1 MLQAESYLSEHQARY
16 LDELLD
22 FLRIPSISS
31 LPEHAAD
38 VERAAT
44 WVADRLRAAGIE
56 HVQTLP
62 TGGHPVV
69 YGDWL
74 HAPGKPT
81 ILIYGHFDT
90 QPVDPLDLWAA
101 PPFAPVIRDGRVY
114 ARGATDDK
122 GNMLVPILAVEA
134 MLRSEG
140 TLPLNVKFIFEG
152 QEEIGSPQ
160 IPEFIA
166 ASRDVLACDLAVSSD
181 GGQWSET
188 EPAILLG
195 LRGGCGVQIDVQ
207 GAKTDLHSGE
217 YGGAIQNP
225 IHALV
230 RILDSLRSPEGKILV
245 KGFYDDV
252 AVLSEAERAAIAAVP
267 FDEQRY
273 LDELGLDALFGEPG
287 FTTRERTWV
296 RPTLE
301 INGIYGGFQGDG
313 IKTVLPNA
321 AHAKI
326 TCRLAPN
333 QDPVKIA
340 QLVIDHVYANAPQ
353 GVRVTATSLPFR
365 AYPYLMPADHP
376 GNEAAREVL
385 RELYDREPYNVRT
398 GGSIPIVMLFLQH
411 LGVHTVNF
419 GFGLPD
425 EQLHAPNEFFRL
437 ASFERGQR
445 GYVRLLHRLAGLDNL
460 SPRSAA

>member
-1 MLQAESYLSEHQARY
+1 MAQAETYLGEHQHRY
-16 LDELLD
+16 LHELLD

-31 LPEHAAD
+31 LPQHAAD
-38 VERAAT
+38 VERAAA
-44 WVADRLRAAGIE
+44 WVADRLAAAGMENI
-56 HVQTLP
+56 QILA

-69 YGDWL
+69 YADWL
-74 HAPGKPT
+74 HADGKPT

-90 QPVDPLDLWAA
+90 QPVDPLDLWTA
-101 PPFAPVIRDGRVY
+101 PPFEPVVRDGCAY

-122 GNMLVPILAVEA
+122 GNMLVPILAAEA
-134 MLRSEG
+134 MLHSEG
-140 TLPLNVKFIFEG
+140 TLPINIKFLFEG

-160 IPEFIA
+160 IPAFIA
-166 ASRDVLACDLAVSSD
+166 AHKELLACDLAVSSD

-188 EPAILLG
+188 EPGILLG
-195 LRGGCGVQIDVQ
+195 LRGGCGIQIDVQ

-230 RILDSLRSPEGKILV
+230 RLLDSMRGPDGTIVVE
-245 KGFYDDV
+245 GFYDEV
-252 AVLSEAERAAIAAVP
+252 APLSDPERAAIAAVP
-267 FDEQRY
+267 FDEQQY
-273 LDELGLDALFGEPG
+273 LDQLGVDALFGEPG
-287 FTTRERTWV
+287 FTTRERTWA

-326 TCRLAPN
+326 TCRLVPN
-333 QDPVKIA
+333 QDPDTIA
-340 QLVIDHVYANAPQ
+340 QRVIDHVQKHAPA
-353 GVRVTATSLPFR
+353 GVKVHAWQLPFKGL
-365 AYPYLMPADHP
+365 PYLMPADHP
-376 GNEAAREVL
+376 GNDVVRGVL
-385 RELYDREPYNVRT
+385 RELYGREPYEVRT
-398 GGSIPIVMLFLQH
+398 GGSIPIVMLFLQY

-425 EQLHAPNEFFRL
+425 EQAHAPDEFFRL

-445 GYVRLLHRLAGLDNL
+445 GYVMLLRRLATLDVQAL
-460 SPRSAA
+460 QAAA

>member
-1 MLQAESYLSEHQARY
+1 MSEAETYLSAHQQRY

-31 LPEHAAD
+31 LPEHAGE
-38 VERAAT
+38 VERAAA
-44 WVADRLRAAGIE
+44 WVAERLRAAGIE

-74 HAPGKPT
+74 HAGDKPT

-90 QPVDPLDLWAA
+90 QPVDPIELWTS
-101 PPFAPVIRDGRVY
+101 PPFEPVVRDGRVY

-122 GNMLVPILAVEA
+122 GNMLAPILAVEA
-134 MLRSEG
+134 MLRSAG
-140 TLPLNVKFIFEG
+140 GLPVNLKFIFEG

-160 IPEFIA
+160 LPEFIA
-166 ASRDVLACDLAVSSD
+166 AQRELLACDLAVSAD

-188 EPAILLG
+188 EPQTLLG
-195 LRGGCGVQIDVQ
+195 LRGGCGVQIDVH
-207 GAKTDLHSGE
+207 GAKTDLHSGQ
-217 YGGAIQNP
+217 YGGAIENP

-230 RILDSLRSPEGKILV
+230 RILDSLHAPDGTITV
-245 KGFYDDV
+245 AGFYDDV
-252 AVLSEAERAAIAAVP
+252 VELSREERDRIATVP
-267 FDEQRY
+267 FDEQTY
-273 LDELGLDALFGEPG
+273 LDQLGIDALFGEPG
-287 FTTRERTWV
+287 FTTYERTWI

-326 TCRLAPN
+326 TCRLVPN
-333 QDPVKIA
+333 QDPSRIVQLLIEHVQQQPVAGVKVSV
-340 QLVIDHVYANAPQ
+340 QP
-353 GVRVTATSLPFR
+353 LPFR
-365 AYPYLMPADHP
+365 AYPYVMPSDHP
-376 GNEAAREVL
+376 GNAAARAVHH
-385 RELYDREPYNVRT
+385 ELYGRDPYDTRS
-398 GGSIPIVMLFLQH
+398 GGSIPIVMLFLQN

-419 GFGLPD
+419 AFGLTD
-425 EQLHAPNEFFRL
+425 EQPHAPDEFFRL
-437 ASFERGQR
+437 ASFERSQR
-445 GYVRLLHRLAGLDNL
+445 GYVMLLNRLADLAPATL
-460 SPRSAA
+460 KAAV

>member
-1 MLQAESYLSEHQARY
+1 MAQAETYLNEHQDRY
-16 LDELLD
+16 LNELLD

-31 LPEHAAD
+31 LPDHAGD
-38 VERAAT
+38 VERAAV
-44 WVADRLRAAGIE
+44 WVADRLAAAGME
-56 HVQTLP
+56 HIHTMP

-74 HAPGKPT
+74 HAANKPT

-90 QPVDPLDLWAA
+90 QPVDPLDLWTA
-101 PPFAPVIRDGRVY
+101 PPFEPQVRDGRVY

-134 MLRSEG
+134 LLHSEG
-140 TLPLNVKFIFEG
+140 TLPVNIKFLFEG

-160 IPEFIA
+160 IPAFIA
-166 ASRDVLACDLAVSSD
+166 AHKELFACDLAVSSD

-188 EPAILLG
+188 EPGILLG

-225 IHALV
+225 LHALV
-230 RILDSLRSPEGKILV
+230 HLLASMRSADGKILV
-245 KGFYDDV
+245 EGFYDDV
-252 AVLSEAERAAIAAVP
+252 APLSDAERASLAAVP
-267 FDEQRY
+267 FDEQQY
-273 LDELGLDALFGEPG
+273 GDAIGVDALFGEPG
-287 FTTRERTWV
+287 FTTRERTWA

-326 TCRLAPN
+326 TCRLVPN
-333 QDPVKIA
+333 QDPDTIA
-340 QLVIDHVYANAPQ
+340 QRVIDHVHKHAPT
-353 GVRVTATSLPFR
+353 GVRVSAWQLPFR
-365 AYPYLMPADHP
+365 GHPYLMPADHP
-376 GNEAAREVL
+376 GNEVARGVL
-385 RELYDREPYNVRT
+385 TQLYGREPYYVRT
-398 GGSIPIVMLFLQH
+398 GGSIPIVQVFLQE

-425 EQLHAPNEFFRL
+425 EQLHAPDEFFRL

-445 GYVRLLHRLAGLDNL
+445 GYVMLLHRLAALTL
-460 SPRSAA
+460 QELEAAV